1 MKARIKKTGE
11 IVNIA
16 EYATIA
22 LDAHDSWGNPIEMKP
37 EYIELIQEPSED
49 EHWQDVRERAAIAAL
64 NGLLSNPDD
73 QGRIITFA
81 KEAVEYA
88 DALVKQLKNK

>member
-11 IVNIA
+11 IVDVTRNKYGLYVD
-16 EYATIA
+16 ETYVGYHLSE
-22 LDAHDSWGNPIEMKP
+22 LDFGNE
-37 EYIELIQEPSED
+37 ED

-88 DALVKQLKNK
+88 DALVKQLKGK